1 MDEPISCILLIN
13 DGHDDVRVRARD
25 GRVRHGVCTKELN
38 YNMTEIYHVK
48 GTLHDGH
55 RSQIHVRVRDRHAHG
70 KMEDDLYQVFISA
83 PFQHVTSVN
92 VDMYKP

>member
-1 MDEPISCILLIN
+1 MDEPISCIRLIN

-25 GRVRHGVCTKELN
+25 GRVHHGVCTKELN